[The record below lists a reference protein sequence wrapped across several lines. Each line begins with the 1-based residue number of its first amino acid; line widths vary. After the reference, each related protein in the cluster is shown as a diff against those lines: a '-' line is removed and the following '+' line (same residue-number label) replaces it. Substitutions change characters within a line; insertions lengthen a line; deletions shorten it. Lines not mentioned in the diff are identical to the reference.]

1 MYTCQHV
8 LCEKVKIIS
17 VIKPE
22 DLIGGLIAP
31 IKSSDRCELLLFIV
45 FTILKPPP
53 NVTRLCGTGVHRCP
67 SASINAADI
76 GLAYLIGVVMFLPA
90 FRSKS

>member
-1 MYTCQHV
+1 MKKS
-8 LCEKVKIIS
+8 ENIS
-17 VIKPE
+17 VIKTE

-45 FTILKPPP
+45 FTILKPHP
-53 NVTRLCGTGVHRCP
+53 NVPRLCGTGVHRCP

-76 GLAYLIGVVMFLPA
+76 GLAYLTGVVMFLTA
-90 FRSKS
+90 FRSDS

>member
-1 MYTCQHV
+1 MR
-8 LCEKVKIIS
+8 KSKNNFF
-17 VIKPE
+17 
-22 DLIGGLIAP
+22 GGLIAP
-31 IKSSDRCELLLFIV
+31 IKSSDRCELLLIMV
-45 FTILKPPP
+45 LTISNTHP

-76 GLAYLIGVVMFLPA
+76 GLAYLIDAVMFLAA